1 MRRKVRMICTVG
13 TSLISPLAKEES
25 GTLEEMASLSDREL
39 LERILK
45 FKYLKHQER
54 REAAQKLPGQLEISS
69 CADLDWGKYLFP
81 SAEIQT
87 LLHWISDAISAP
99 LEDLQELHLILLPS
113 EALQSQ
119 LTAQGTC
126 VYLHSLERL
135 FPKVRLICN
144 RKKDIAPLDIKVDN
158 RENFITSIANL
169 FSQFDSHLEQAKQEN
184 ERVVFCTSG
193 GYKAVAGFAMMYA
206 QIHSLSSL
214 YSFEGSHKAYEV
226 MSMPLGYA
234 YASLDEEINTLKAL
248 EQDKQLRQAL
258 SAHSSSLPRW
268 VHDSK
273 ELAGALLKS
282 YDAARKKPYGT
293 GEELFNRLRSCTDGE
308 AWADYLEDLL
318 VQKWSNL
325 WMGDQ
330 IAETVEH
337 SRRHSKRLMEF
348 AANLFRCAEPQ
359 VEKLGFT
366 KDRPEMFAILI
377 AAIYLH
383 DIGHTALS
391 CPTLQTAAD
400 APKPDDVFP
409 LGLFPSAVREVHQL
423 LSGMLLRADPD
434 RYFQRDDRKTG
445 DSAKEQL
452 LARCVP
458 LVAEHHRNYTTL
470 QGKSADPDKKIK
482 LDGELLFGEEKFAE
496 TLRPLEKRYGE
507 NPVPEVPVKE
517 LLNLAA
523 LMRIIDGCDVQAD
536 RVVSDEYLDT
546 RNQRSDDEAELIR
559 LQLKSFS
566 DKLPPKLSDSLA
578 QLDCDPPQGDFKSLF
593 KSLYIGVFEELKKLY
608 EEHHRSWTE
617 VQREALPELMALSL
631 ANRYAFKREQR
642 NHFEKHR
649 SVSFVLPVPD
659 KDSKTITVKIYANK
673 ALLEKNQDGD
683 DYLKKCK
690 DDIEGEYESVKDVI
704 GHALIFNAQAEG
716 AERDG

>member
-1 MRRKVRMICTVG
+1 MALRRYMR
-13 TSLISPLAKEES
+13 
-25 GTLEEMASLSDREL
+25 
-39 LERILK
+39 
-45 FKYLKHQER
+45 
-54 REAAQKLPGQLEISS
+54 
-69 CADLDWGKYLFP
+69 
-81 SAEIQT
+81 
-87 LLHWISDAISAP
+87 
-99 LEDLQELHLILLPS
+99 
-113 EALQSQ
+113 
-119 LTAQGTC
+119 LTAQ
-126 VYLHSLERL
+126 
-135 FPKVRLICN
+135 KN
-144 RKKDIAPLDIKVDN
+144 
-158 RENFITSIANL
+158 
-169 FSQFDSHLEQAKQEN
+169 
-184 ERVVFCTSG
+184 
-193 GYKAVAGFAMMYA
+193 
-206 QIHSLSSL
+206 
-214 YSFEGSHKAYEV
+214 
-226 MSMPLGYA
+226 
-234 YASLDEEINTLKAL
+234 
-248 EQDKQLRQAL
+248 
-258 SAHSSSLPRW
+258 
-268 VHDSK
+268 
-273 ELAGALLKS
+273 ALLKS

-617 VQREALPELMALSL
+617 VQREALPELIALSL

-649 SVSFVLPVPD
+649 SVSFVLPVLD

-673 ALLEKNQDGD
+673 ALLEKNQDGG